1 MSQKNRKSRR
11 SKLREGSARTN
22 TRRDTSGRLH
32 LVVRRDPA
40 SGRGGVFLETPV
52 FTEAWQNEVTAG
64 AANTTYAALERELTV
79 DGVADLAK
87 NLMGAMSRLAEGL
100 LARAPEGSVACR
112 AGCDHCCYQV
122 VGVTPPEALAIARE
136 LRSTLSAEALAR
148 VRARVHEATE
158 RARGLDAAERFSP
171 DHPCAFLESGRC
183 TIYETRP
190 LACRGMNSLD
200 ATECSSRLRDPS
212 VRAEFLATGSGGRSY
227 LEPIRAFHAISAGL
241 QLAFSELAHLDM
253 RPLELIPALDLLLAG
268 PEGLGARWLR
278 GESPFESVL
287 AADHTRDRRMLEL
300 SGRR

>member
-1 MSQKNRKSRR
+1 LSQKNRKSRR
-11 SKLREGSARTN
+11 AKLREGSARTD

-40 SGRGGVFLETPV
+40 SGRGGVFLEAPV
-52 FTEAWQNEVTAG
+52 FAAAWQNEITAG
-64 AANTTYAALERELTV
+64 AANTTYAVLERELTV
-79 DGVADLAK
+79 DRVADLAK
-87 NLMGAMSRLAEGL
+87 SLMGAMSRLAEGL
-100 LARAPEGSVACR
+100 LARAPEGTVACR

-148 VRARVHEATE
+148 VSARLHEATE

-171 DHPCAFLESGRC
+171 DHPCVFLESGRC
-183 TIYETRP
+183 TIYAVRP

-200 ATECSSRLRDPS
+200 ATECSSRLRDPL
-212 VRAEFLATGSGGRSY
+212 VRAEFLATGTGGHSY

-241 QLAFSELAHLDM
+241 QLALAELVHLDM
-253 RPLELIPALDLLLAG
+253 RPLELTPALHLLLAA
-268 PEGLGARWLR
+268 PETLGAEWLR

-287 AADHTRDRRMLEL
+287 AADHTGDRRMREV
-300 SGRR
+300 SGRV